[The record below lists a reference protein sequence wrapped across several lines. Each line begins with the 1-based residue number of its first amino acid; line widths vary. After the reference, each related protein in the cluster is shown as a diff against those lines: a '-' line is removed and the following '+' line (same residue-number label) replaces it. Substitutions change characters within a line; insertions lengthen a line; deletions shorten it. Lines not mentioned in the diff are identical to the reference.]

1 MSTRLRAS
9 LSPAAMLV
17 AILALVLSGAGI
29 GYTAA
34 TVGTSDLQKNAVVSS
49 KVKNGTLK
57 SKDMVKEQPF
67 AQPTLGNGIEGD
79 CIWQDA
85 AFTAIPGLARVGYRK
100 DRFATVHLSGIAI
113 STDGAGGDG
122 MCGGGT
128 PLDSIA
134 DYTIFT
140 LPEAMRPAASLYLLD
155 SGGSSLLL
163 IPGPGGLNLGGTVIP
178 YGAVLCSGSGGCW
191 LEGVSF
197 PTLGAHVSPRPTHG
211 TNKPITRLGR
221 AMLDR
226 LLQR

>member
-17 AILALVLSGAGI
+17 AILALLVSGAGI

-34 TVGTSDLQKNAVVSS
+34 TVGTSDLEKNAVISS
-49 KVKNGTLK
+49 KVKNGSLR

-67 AQPTLGNGIEGD
+67 AQPTLGNGTEGD
-79 CIWQDA
+79 CIWADA
-85 AFTAIPGLARVGYRK
+85 VSQIPGLARVGYRK
-100 DRFATVHLSGIAI
+100 DRFGTVHLSGIAL
-113 STDGAGGDG
+113 STDGVGGDG

-128 PLDSIA
+128 PLDSIG

-140 LPEAMRPAASLYLLD
+140 LPEAMRPAASLYLID
-155 SGGSSLLL
+155 SGGLSLLL

-178 YGAVLCSGSGGCW
+178 YGAVLCSGTSGCW
-191 LEGVSF
+191 LEGISY
-197 PTLGAHVSPRPTHG
+197 PTLSANVSPRPAHG
-211 TNKPITRLGR
+211 TNKPVTKLGR
-221 AMLDR
+221 AMLNR

>member
-17 AILALVLSGAGI
+17 AILALLLSGAGI

-34 TVGTSDLQKNAVVSS
+34 TVGTSDLQNNAVISS
-49 KVKNGTLK
+49 KVKNGSLR
-57 SKDMVKEQPF
+57 SKDMVKEKPF
-67 AQPTLGNGIEGD
+67 VQPTLGNGVEGD

-85 AFTAIPGLARVGYRK
+85 AVTAIPGLARVGYRK
-100 DRFATVHLSGIAI
+100 DRFGTVHLSGIAL
-113 STDGAGGDG
+113 STNGAGGDA

-128 PLDSIA
+128 PLDSIG

-140 LPEAMRPAASLYLLD
+140 LPTAMRPAASLYLLD

-191 LEGVSF
+191 LEGISY
-197 PTLGAHVSPRPTHG
+197 PTLGTHLSPRPAHG
-211 TNKPITRLGR
+211 TNKPVTKAGR
-221 AMLDR
+221 AMLKQF
-226 LLQR
+226 LQR